1 MPPNA
6 LENETGKTRPFNMPE
21 QSVVLNI
28 LRTNELLQHRF
39 GRLFREYH
47 LTQPQYNIL
56 RILRGE
62 GDRLPCLEIANRM
75 IAVVPAIT
83 RLIDKLEQRG
93 LVTKER
99 CAKDR
104 RVWFVEITERG
115 LELLSQLDG
124 PMRELYRQLV
134 GHLSHEQCMTLVKL
148 LEETREPLIDS

>member
-1 MPPNA
+1 
-6 LENETGKTRPFNMPE
+6 
-21 QSVVLNI
+21 
-28 LRTNELLQHRF
+28 LLQHRF

-104 RVWFVEITERG
+104 RAWFVEITERA

-124 PMRELYRQLV
+124 PIRELYRQLV

-148 LEETREPLIDS
+148 LEKTREPLIDS